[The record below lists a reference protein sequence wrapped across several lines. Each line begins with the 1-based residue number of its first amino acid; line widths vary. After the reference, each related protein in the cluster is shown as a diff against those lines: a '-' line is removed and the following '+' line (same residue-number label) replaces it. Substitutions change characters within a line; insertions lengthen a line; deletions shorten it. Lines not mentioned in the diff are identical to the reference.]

1 MGTPKKSFTK
11 ATIGGMEETLGTA
24 VPRTSRVALTD
35 FSYLLETPTKNPKE
49 VITGRNTTRGFDVDA
64 IDYTSELAT
73 NLAAN
78 KATGM
83 LLQSLLGFRVAK
95 VQVGCGIF
103 IAYKGDAA
111 SCKLV
116 ASGSGKTLTSYVGDL
131 GEEETD
137 AGFGTA
143 GVLDLTGKTLGT
155 LVTAINEFSDYEAK
169 VIYGGSTTTAE
180 TPVDIVATQAKNHQA
195 VVHFTSADSG
205 VYLDVFRPNFT
216 NTENPTFSIQ
226 MDGVGDNQL
235 GSGAVVDTATFS
247 GDLKAKVKATWSLI
261 LTKVLNGQTA
271 SAVALTEADLDSLK
285 FSEGETYIA
294 GKKYCYTKNV
304 SVSIAN
310 NHAADEGYCQGS
322 LSKSK
327 HVRGEFGVTG
337 SMTLTATDKTETIN
351 SEDERAKNLSNLVSS
366 LLLIYVGRQLVEG
379 VRSLAIIDLPTIQYT
394 EESKSAGDQA
404 IDQSLS
410 FTAID
415 IEGYDDFF
423 KIHMLSTDAT

>member
-11 ATIGGMEETLGTA
+11 ATIGGMESTLGTA

-35 FSYLLETPTKNPKE
+35 FSYLLETPTKNPKDI
-49 VITGRNTTRGFDVDA
+49 ITGRNTTRGFDVDA

-78 KATGM
+78 KAIGM
-83 LLQSLLGFRVAK
+83 LLHSLLGVRVAK

-103 IAYKGDAA
+103 ITYKGDEA

-116 ASGSGKTLTSYVGDL
+116 ASGSSITSYIGDL
-131 GEEETD
+131 GEEAED

-169 VIYGGSTTTAE
+169 VLYGGSTTAAD
-180 TPVDIVATQAKNHQA
+180 TPVAVVATQAKNHQA
-195 VVHFTSADSG
+195 VFHFTSADSG

-235 GSGAVVDTATFS
+235 GSGAVVDSATIS

-261 LTKVLNGQTA
+261 LTKVINGQSA
-271 SAVALTEADLDSLK
+271 SSVALTDADLDGLK

-294 GKKYCYTKNV
+294 GTKYCYTKNV

-310 NHAADEGYCQGS
+310 NHAGDEGYCQGS
-322 LSKSK
+322 LSKAK

-337 SMTLTATDKTETIN
+337 SMTLTATDKTETVN
-351 SEDERAKNLSNLVSS
+351 SEDERAKNISNAISS
-366 LLLIYVGRQLVEG
+366 LLLIYQGRQLVDDI
-379 VRSLAIIDLPTIQYT
+379 RSLAIIDLPTIQYT

-404 IDQSLS
+404 IDQSFS
-410 FTAID
+410 FTAVD
-415 IEGYDDFF
+415 IEGYDDFL
-423 KIHMLSTDAT
+423 KIYVLTTDAA